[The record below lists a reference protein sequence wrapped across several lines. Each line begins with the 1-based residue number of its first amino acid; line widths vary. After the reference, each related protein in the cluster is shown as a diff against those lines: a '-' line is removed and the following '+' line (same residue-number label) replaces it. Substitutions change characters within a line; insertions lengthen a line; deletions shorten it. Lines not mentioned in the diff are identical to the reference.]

1 MIDDVF
7 NATGRGTMDT
17 DVFKNIPLSEVCA
30 LMVDD
35 SGRPLKAIAAE
46 IGKGYST
53 LYRELDAN
61 DDSAKLG
68 VDTLFPLIRAC
79 MTEPFATP
87 PTPLLWLATRCGFK
101 NVPLRGNPD
110 HDDVRDEI
118 LDVLHSLDNFT
129 SAIRAKRKSPAD
141 VLALARALQKEID
154 DVVEQYNREW

>member
-1 MIDDVF
+1 
-7 NATGRGTMDT
+7 MDT

-30 LMVDD
+30 RMVDD

-53 LYRELDAN
+53 LYRELDAQ

-79 MTEPFATP
+79 MAEPFTVP
-87 PTPLLWLATRCGFK
+87 PAPLIWLSGKCGFK
-101 NVPLRGNPD
+101 NVSLRVAPD

-118 LDVLHSLDNFT
+118 LDVLHSLDAFT
-129 SAIRAKRKSPAD
+129 RAIRAKKKSPAD

-154 DVVEQYNREW
+154 DVVEQYSREW